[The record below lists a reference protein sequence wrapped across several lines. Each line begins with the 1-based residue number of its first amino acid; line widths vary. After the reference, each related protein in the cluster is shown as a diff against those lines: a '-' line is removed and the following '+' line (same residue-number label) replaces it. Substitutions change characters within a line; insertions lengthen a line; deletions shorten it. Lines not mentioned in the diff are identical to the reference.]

1 MKVLLFG
8 ATGMV
13 GAGVLIECL
22 ADPRVESVLSI
33 VRTPGGVVHGKLLEL
48 VRSDFYHYDDISREM
63 AGCGACFFCLG
74 VTSAG
79 LTEEEYHRLTY
90 DLTIAAAEA
99 YAAVNEGGTFCY
111 VSGQG
116 TDSSETGRFMWA
128 RVKGKTENRLLKMPL
143 DAYMFRPGII
153 QPLKGVRSKT
163 SWYQAL
169 YTVLGPLTPL
179 LKRVLPGAVTTTENV
194 GKAMIEVATSGAPR
208 RTLENRDINALA
220 ERV

>member
-1 MKVLLFG
+1 MRVLMFG

-33 VRTPGGVVHGKLLEL
+33 VRTPSGVVHGKLREL
-48 VRSDFYHYDDISREM
+48 GRSDFYHYNDISREI
-63 AGCGACFFCLG
+63 AGCDACFFCLG

-116 TDSSETGRFMWA
+116 TDSSEAGRFMWA

-169 YTVLGPLTPL
+169 YTVLGPFTPL
-179 LKRVLPGAVTTTENV
+179 LKRALPGAVTTTENV

-220 ERV
+220 EQA